1 MILPNGSTGGL
12 TGELIQIVVVKGT
25 HVFIVK
31 CLSAWSVEHLRS
43 YVLEKTRTVKVQEP
57 AELSYMF
64 PLTPNMF
71 GGKSIVT
78 LKC

>member
-1 MILPNGSTGGL
+1 MILPNGSTDGL
-12 TGELIQIVVVKGT
+12 TGELIQI
-25 HVFIVK
+25 VFIVK

-43 YVLEKTRTVKVQEP
+43 YVLEKTRTVKVLEP

-64 PLTPNMF
+64 PLTPYMF